1 MFSSEAELVE
11 FSLPL
16 LIEEFKKE
24 GNIFNYIEEPKGLF
38 GIPDV
43 VIYNG
48 SVVSIEYKL
57 KNWKQAIKQ
66 AYRYKSFSYE
76 AYVVLDMEFS
86 ESAKRNIET
95 FTKFNIGLGAVSNDG
110 IEFFYKPNRSK
121 PFNDTLSE
129 RVLELLTDN
138 CKC

>member
-24 GNIFNYIEEPKGLF
+24 GNIFSYIEEPKGLF

-76 AYVVLDMEFS
+76 AYVVLDLEFA
-86 ESAKRNIET
+86 ESAKKNIET

-110 IEFFYKPNRSK
+110 IEFFYKPSQSK